1 MKIMKKRIATSIC
14 FILLLYL
21 LPVSAFAAETEY
33 AAIIDPVAQEMIGK
47 TVPGACVVISERG
60 KIVFSRGYGL
70 SDIKHSNLMVPEE
83 TVFEWGSISKT
94 FVWVSVMQL
103 VEKDK
108 LDLAEDIRKYLP
120 EGFLK
125 NLRYEEPITLLH
137 LMNHTAGFEE
147 QMLDLRFYQPED
159 EIPLYSVMAEHQPKQ
174 VFRPGEV
181 CAYSNWGAALAALII
196 ERVSGQNYRDY
207 ITDNILKP
215 LEMNNTSVGPFWE
228 DVPGLT
234 EAKATGYSLV
244 SSGFREEPPMHLQ
257 MYPAGAMNGSVADL
271 LKYAQELAK
280 APGQETVLFQ
290 RPETKEK
297 MFEETWRSYGANA
310 GLSHGFWQYAGN
322 DRTFGHEGGT
332 YGFKTQFWVQ
342 PDRDRVILILT
353 NVMETEFCSGIME
366 VLVSSESAPPDF
378 AEKKINL
385 SVYTGSY
392 IPARSVWSNI
402 GKIHGR
408 MQIITIAETEG
419 DRLKLTMPFGNK
431 ELIYTALG
439 SDCFYCA
446 EAAPEEQ
453 MLAFSMENG
462 SVKTMS
468 FRLAHDY
475 IPAPTGQNLAF
486 TLLSAALFL
495 ATLIFWLVILT
506 REIWKIAKRK
516 QRTTLCFL
524 LPAAMIIMD
533 ISCVI
538 GLLRWF
544 SLYTIISAELNAVVG
559 ICWGCILIGGA
570 IQIVELIR
578 KKKVQVPLLL
588 IYLLQ
593 VLATAQLGFMA
604 AV

>member
-1 MKIMKKRIATSIC
+1 MKNRITTSIC
-14 FILLLYL
+14 VLLLLYL
-21 LPVSAFAAETEY
+21 LPVSALAAETEY
-33 AAIIDPVAQEMIGK
+33 AAMIDPVAQEMIDI
-47 TVPGACVVISERG
+47 TVPGAYVMISENG
-60 KIVFSRGYGL
+60 KLVFSKGYGL
-70 SDIKHSNLMVPEE
+70 SDIDHSIPMASEE

-103 VEKDK
+103 EEMGK

-120 EGFLK
+120 DGFLK

-159 EIPLYSVMAEHQPKQ
+159 EIPLHSVMAEHQPKQ
-174 VFRPGEV
+174 AFRPGEV

-196 ERVSGQNYRDY
+196 ECVSGQNYRDY

-215 LEMNNTSVGPFWE
+215 LEMNHTSVGPFWE
-228 DVPGLT
+228 DIPGLT
-234 EAKATGYSLV
+234 ETKATGYSLV
-244 SSGFREEPPMHLQ
+244 SSGFRGEPPMHLQ
-257 MYPAGAMNGSVADL
+257 MYPAGAMNGSAADL

-290 RPETKEK
+290 RPETTEK

-322 DRTFGHEGGT
+322 NHTFGHEGGT

-342 PDRDRVILILT
+342 PDRDRAILILT
-353 NVMETEFCSGIME
+353 NVMETEFCSRIME
-366 VLVSSESAPPDF
+366 VLVPSESAPPDF
-378 AEKKINL
+378 AEKKTNL
-385 SVYTGSY
+385 SIYTGSY

-408 MQIITIAETEG
+408 MQIITIAETKD

-431 ELIYTALG
+431 ELLYTPLG
-439 SDCFYCA
+439 SDRFYCA

-462 SVKTMS
+462 SVKTIS

-475 IPAPTGQNLAF
+475 VPAPPGQDLVF
-486 TLLSAALFL
+486 TVLSAALFL
-495 ATLIFWLVILT
+495 ATLIFWLVMLT
-506 REIWKIAKRK
+506 RGIWRTARRK
-516 QRTTLCFL
+516 QRTVLCLL
-524 LPAAMIIMD
+524 LPAAMIMMD
-533 ISCVI
+533 VFCVI

-570 IQIVELIR
+570 ILIVELIR
-578 KKKVQVPLLL
+578 KKKAQVPLLL

-593 VLATAQLGFMA
+593 VLAAAQLGFMT
-604 AV
+604 VV